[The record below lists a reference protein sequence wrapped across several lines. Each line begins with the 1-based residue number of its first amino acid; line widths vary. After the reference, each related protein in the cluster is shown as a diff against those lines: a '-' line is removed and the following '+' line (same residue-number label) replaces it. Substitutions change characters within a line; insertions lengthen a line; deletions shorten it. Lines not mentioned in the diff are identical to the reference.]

1 MAESLLASLYSRI
14 KGSQEDVA
22 TVSLQYILSSSE
34 KLNTAYNRL
43 LEDALKINI
52 GSDVHYSCQSVGE
65 EKERPDMAGV
75 DSNGNE
81 VILCEMKFYAGL
93 TDNQPNGYL
102 KRLISK
108 KGKALVFVCPETRKI
123 SLWRKVVD
131 LCKSQGRTLTDEDE
145 YRITVDGIAMSII
158 DNVTDEALIN
168 YNLDHYWMLTDKGR
182 EELQNNPYIELYTGP
197 HKYRLM
203 EIGLGYEKIAS
214 ELNGLSPNR
223 YRDVVW
229 KNLNEMSVSSYASA
243 MKTTNFFQ
251 YREVL
256 RTMGLF
262 LEEEEKYKE
271 GLYQYLRC
279 VYYNV
284 NFKAVTSALV
294 NYKMFKKMKDASDAF
309 MLDAEIMPYEIDDL
323 TRLIDKCGFKSKD
336 FDAFMLDSF
345 QKERDTGIFNPQEM
359 VEFVNHGLRKHT
371 GKQRA
376 MFDTNFKKKMR
387 IR

>member
-1 MAESLLASLYSRI
+1 MGFFSSLFGSKNTKGASKSNSAPKATQVKTTKSQKLILLCFADKYKVDGTSYPQSLSTKFGIPFVKQEYLTLYSEGYIRESTNKESLCHLKVAELKTIASDIGISGAGKKEELC
-14 KGSQEDVA
+14 
-22 TVSLQYILSSSE
+22 
-34 KLNTAYNRL
+34 NR
-43 LEDALKINI
+43 
-52 GSDVHYSCQSVGE
+52 
-65 EKERPDMAGV
+65 
-75 DSNGNE
+75 
-81 VILCEMKFYAGL
+81 
-93 TDNQPNGYL
+93 
-102 KRLISK
+102 
-108 KGKALVFVCPETRKI
+108 
-123 SLWRKVVD
+123 
-131 LCKSQGRTLTDEDE
+131 
-145 YRITVDGIAMSII
+145 II
-158 DNVTDEALIN
+158 DNVTDEALVN
-168 YNLDHYWMLTDKGR
+168 YNLDHYWMLTDKGK

-214 ELNGLSPNR
+214 ELNGISPNR

-229 KNLNEMSVSSYASA
+229 KNLNEMSVNSYASA

-262 LEEEEKYKE
+262 LEEEGKYKE

-323 TRLIDKCGFKSKD
+323 TRLIDECGFKSKE

-371 GKQRA
+371 GKQRT